1 MTSVAESI
9 VLGGGCF
16 WCLDASYRLIDGVLR
31 VESGYAGGHVKD
43 PTYDQ
48 VCAGTTGHAEV
59 VRVTFNPEIITLSDI
74 LDIFWALHDP
84 TSLNRQGNDVG
95 EQYRSIIFYENPE
108 QRRTAEMSV
117 RAVAELWED
126 PVVTDIQELDTFYF
140 AEEEHQDYFAH
151 HPENAYC
158 QVIINPKLTK
168 LRKKF
173 ADRINSN

>member
-1 MTSVAESI
+1 MTSATESI

-16 WCLDASYRLIDGVLR
+16 WCLDASYRLINGVLS

-59 VRVTFNPEIITLSDI
+59 VRVTFNPEIITLGEI

-84 TSLNRQGNDVG
+84 TTLNRQGNDVG
-95 EQYRSIIFYENPE
+95 EQYRSIIFYATPE
-108 QRRTAEMSV
+108 QRKTAEMSV
-117 RAVAELWED
+117 RAAAALWED
-126 PVVTDIQELDTFYF
+126 PIVTDIQALDTFYL
-140 AEEEHQDYFAH
+140 AEEEHQDFFAN
-151 HPENAYC
+151 HPESAYC

-173 ADRINSN
+173 ADRIKQ

>member
-1 MTSVAESI
+1 MTSATESI

-16 WCLDASYRLIDGVLR
+16 WCLDASYRLIDGVLK

-59 VRVTFNPEIITLSDI
+59 VRVTFNPEIITLGEI

-84 TSLNRQGNDVG
+84 TTLNRQGNDVG

-108 QRRTAEMSV
+108 QRSMAEMSV
-117 RAVAELWED
+117 RAAAALWED
-126 PVVTDIQELDTFYF
+126 PIVTDIQKLDTFYL
-140 AEEEHQDYFAH
+140 AEAEHQDYFAH

-173 ADRINSN
+173 ADRIKQ

>member
-16 WCLDASYRLIDGVLR
+16 WCLDASYRLIDGVLK

-84 TSLNRQGNDVG
+84 TTLNRQGNDVG

-117 RAVAELWED
+117 RAAAELWED
-126 PVVTDIQELDTFYF
+126 PIVTDIQELDTFYL
-140 AEEEHQDYFAH
+140 AEAEHQDYFAH

-173 ADRINSN
+173 ADRIKQ

>member
-16 WCLDASYRLIDGVLR
+16 WCLDASYRLIDGVLK

-74 LDIFWALHDP
+74 LDVFWALHDP
-84 TSLNRQGNDVG
+84 TTLNRQGNDVG

-117 RAVAELWED
+117 RAAAELWED
-126 PVVTDIQELDTFYF
+126 PIVTDIQELDTFYL
-140 AEEEHQDYFAH
+140 AEAEHQDYFAH

-173 ADRINSN
+173 ADRIKQ